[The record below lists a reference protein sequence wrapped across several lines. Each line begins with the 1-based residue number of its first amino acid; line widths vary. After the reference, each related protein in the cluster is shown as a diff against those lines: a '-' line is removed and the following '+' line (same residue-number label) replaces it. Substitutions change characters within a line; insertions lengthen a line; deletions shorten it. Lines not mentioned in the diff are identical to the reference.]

1 MKFLLTALTT
11 MCAFV
16 STMSLNTD
24 VVMCVA
30 DYRYNYNNTKVVDM
44 CGIFHGEMIETCE
57 DYINSHVTVT
67 NLRDCFTGNLR
78 GGVDVHV
85 EQFINF
91 MVHKSKMYNTIEN
104 FVSRFYIYKDNMKY
118 AELENTKGH
127 SYVLG
132 DNFMADLTNDEYIE
146 TFLNKE
152 YTFPRDY
159 CDDKTL
165 SNNYPDS
172 VDWVEK
178 GAVTNVKDQGQCGSC
193 WAFSTVG
200 ALEGANAINTGNLV
214 AYSEQELVSCAGSYG
229 NHGCNGGLMQ
239 RAFSY
244 VMDNGMTTEEEYPYT
259 SGVTTKDGSCEVYTS
274 SMNIDSCYN
283 VPSNEQQLTSAL
295 SYQPISVSI
304 EADQRSFQLYTSGV
318 YDDDSC
324 GTTLDHGVLAVG
336 YGHKDGKDFYRVK
349 NSWSDSWGDDGY
361 IYLARN
367 SVTSSKNGMCGIA
380 MDASYPGLE

>member
-1 MKFLLTALTT
+1 MKFLLSFVTSL
-11 MCAFV
+11 CAIT
-16 STMSLNTD
+16 SSLSLNTD

-30 DYRYNYNNTKVVDM
+30 DYRYNYNSTENVDM
-44 CGIFHGEMIETCE
+44 CGIFHGDMINVCEKYITEHETVS
-57 DYINSHVTVT
+57 NV
-67 NLRDCFTGNLR
+67 RDCFDINLR

-91 MVHKSKMYNTIEN
+91 MVHKFKVYNTIEN
-104 FVSRFYIYKDNMKY
+104 FVNRFYIYKDNMKY
-118 AELENTKGH
+118 IETENAKGH
-127 SYVLG
+127 SYTLG
-132 DNFMADLTNDEYIE
+132 DNFMADLTNAEYVD
-146 TFLNKE
+146 TYLTKD

-159 CDDKTL
+159 CEDEKLDTNFPL
-165 SNNYPDS
+165 S
-172 VDWVEK
+172 VDWVSK
-178 GAVTNVKDQGQCGSC
+178 GAVTSVKDQGQCGSC

-244 VMDNGMTTEEEYPYT
+244 VMDKGMTLEQDYPYT
-259 SGVTTKDGSCEVYTS
+259 SGTTTKDGTCESYDIALT
-274 SMNIDSCYN
+274 IDSCYN
-283 VPSNEQQLTSAL
+283 VGTNEEQLTSAL
-295 SYQPISVSI
+295 SLQPVSVSI

-318 YDDDSC
+318 YDDASC

-336 YGHKDGKDFYRVK
+336 YGHKDGKDYYRVK
-349 NSWSDSWGDDGY
+349 NSWSETWGDGGY

-367 SVTSSKNGMCGIA
+367 SVSSSKDGMCGIA
-380 MDASYPGLE
+380 MDASYPGLQ